1 MEMKELLEF
10 IDWTLSQAGKW
21 TFYHDADITKRIL
34 AQSVK
39 LSEEVGELSSE
50 ILWHTGFIRAE
61 KKARYTPETLQHEFA
76 DVILTTIRLAKLMEV
91 DIETALKNKMDKI
104 KQRAVDIQ

>member
-10 IDWTLSQAGKW
+10 IDWTLSEAGKW
-21 TFYHDADITKRIL
+21 TFHHDADRTKKIF

-50 ILWHTGFIRAE
+50 VLWHTGFIRKE
-61 KKARYTPETLQHEFA
+61 KEGRYSPETLQHEFA
-76 DVILTTIRLAKLMEV
+76 DVILTTIRLAKLMDV
-91 DIETALKNKMDKI
+91 DIEMALRNKMKKI
-104 KQRAVDIQ
+104 KQRADIQ